1 MIIRNYHNALIAI
14 ILSLVSI
21 CCSAQ
26 KPQNPMAR
34 IDGIIAT
41 GDTVTETG
49 LYTPFVIRGAKVTPE
64 MYETEKLLVYLDKV
78 ADTDA
83 PDSYLGI
90 VMHHNGD
97 VVACHKRFIQLLFP
111 DVKTYLVD
119 GQNVTRADFDRI
131 PASLLRTVTGEDNG
145 QKLIVSTCTDVD
157 DPNPAY
163 TSTIDAEHAWFTDN
177 RH

>member
-1 MIIRNYHNALIAI
+1 M
-14 ILSLVSI
+14 ILSIVAT

-34 IDGIIAT
+34 IDGIIAA

-64 MYETEKLLVYLDKV
+64 MFESEKLLVYLDEV
-78 ADTDA
+78 AYTDA

-90 VMHHNGD
+90 AMHHNGE
-97 VVACHKRFIQLLFP
+97 VVACHKKFIKLLFP
-111 DVKTYLVD
+111 DAKKYIVD
-119 GQNVTRADFDRI
+119 GHNVTCADFDRI
-131 PASLLRTVTGEDNG
+131 PASLLRTVTGQDNG
-145 QKLIVSTCTDVD
+145 QKLIVRTCNDVD

-163 TSTIDAEHAWFTDN
+163 TSTIDAEHAWFTN
-177 RH
+177 NQH